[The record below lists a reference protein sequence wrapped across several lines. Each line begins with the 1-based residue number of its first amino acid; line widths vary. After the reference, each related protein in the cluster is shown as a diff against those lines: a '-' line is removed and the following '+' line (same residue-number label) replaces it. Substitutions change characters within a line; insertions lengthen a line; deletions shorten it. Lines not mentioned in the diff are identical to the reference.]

1 MDPYRPSGRSDPG
14 ALPKLLLSAVLV
26 GLAVGLVAHG
36 VGTFVRLLLL
46 FAFLMALAVGVT
58 LAVLVRRLR
67 VRSPGLAA
75 AAGVVG
81 AACAFG
87 ADFAAGYVLARRE
100 LRQSAEQRRAA
111 LEKERGAPIDPAGV
125 ERAVDQELLLLG
137 QGRDPDLSPDA
148 ALLGAPVPLADGT
161 TVEPPPAATPH
172 QLLAAYVA
180 LRPRERTT
188 VQLGP
193 TGAWVVFLGEL
204 VFMALVAA
212 GAARNA
218 ASQPFSEEAGEW
230 FDPTA
235 ELFPIAPVDR
245 ADDARTAL
253 EKGDGRKLAR
263 LLGAEPLEGRFVGLS
278 VRRTGPSVPARGPV
292 WAELLLADGKKSTP
306 LLRGLLPGATFD
318 AFRDEVKRIEEG
330 RQADQAKK
338 AEKKRGKVDELDPSD
353 PPPGGRD
360 DDSPG

>member
-1 MDPYRPSGRSDPG
+1 MEPYRPSGRSDPG
-14 ALPKLLLSAVLV
+14 APPKLLLSAVLV
-26 GLAVGLVAHG
+26 GVAVGLFAHG

-87 ADFAAGYVLARRE
+87 ADFGAGYVLARRE

-111 LEKERGAPIDPAGV
+111 LEEERGAPIDPAGV

-148 ALLGAPVPLADGT
+148 ALLGAPVTQADGT
-161 TVEPPPAATPH
+161 AIEPPPPAAPH

-193 TGAWVVFLGEL
+193 TGAWVVFVGEL

-218 ASQPFSEEAGEW
+218 ASQPFSEEAGRW
-230 FDPTA
+230 FDPAA
-235 ELFPIAPVDR
+235 ELFPIAPVAR
-245 ADDARTAL
+245 ADDARAAL

-263 LLGAEPLEGRFVGLS
+263 LLGAEPLEGGFVGLS
-278 VRRTGPSVPARGPV
+278 VRRAGDAGPV
-292 WAELLLADGKKSTP
+292 WTELLQVDPARKTGRQVVFAK
-306 LLRGLLPGATFD
+306 GLLPADAFE

-330 RQADQAKK
+330 RQADRAKKKGKKK
-338 AEKKRGKVDELDPSD
+338 AEELDPSD
-353 PPPGGRD
+353 PAPGGRD
-360 DDSPG
+360 DDGAG

>member
-14 ALPKLLLSAVLV
+14 ALPKLLLSAVLI
-26 GLAVGLVAHG
+26 GLAVGLLAHG
-36 VGTFVRLLLL
+36 VGTFVRFLLL

-58 LAVLVRRLR
+58 LAVLVRRWR
-67 VRSPGLAA
+67 VRAPGLAA

-81 AACAFG
+81 AVCAFG
-87 ADFAAGYVLARRE
+87 ADFGAGYVLARRE
-100 LRQSAEQRRAA
+100 LRESAEQRRAA

-148 ALLGAPVPLADGT
+148 ALLGAPVTLADGT
-161 TVEPPPAATPH
+161 KVEPPPPATPH

-188 VQLGP
+188 LQLAP
-193 TGAWVVFLGEL
+193 GAAWALWAFEL
-204 VFMALVAA
+204 AFMALVAG

-218 ASQPFSEEAGEW
+218 AAEPFCEEAGRW
-230 FDPTA
+230 FDRA
-235 ELFPIAPVDR
+235 VELFPVAPVER
-245 ADDARTAL
+245 ADDALAAL

-278 VRRTGPSVPARGPV
+278 VRRAGEGGPV
-292 WAELLLADGKKSTP
+292 WAELLQVDTAQRTGRQAS
-306 LLRGLLPGATFD
+306 LRKGVLPAATFE
-318 AFRDEVKRIEEG
+318 AFRDEVRRIEEG
-330 RQADQAKK
+330 RQADRAKK
-338 AEKKRGKVDELDPSD
+338 AEKKGKGKVEELDASD
-353 PPPGGRD
+353 PSAG
-360 DDSPG
+360 